1 MRRGGGALGGPP
13 PRTPPATRS
22 ASAPPDLL
30 YNLQALR
37 GYAAVS
43 VATYHFALIPAASV
57 PWRYGSFGVDLFF
70 VLSGFIIAWSTRATH
85 HGFLMHR
92 AIRVLPAYWIA
103 TCLFGVIVLVA
114 MPTDAALGWIG
125 RSLLFLHGPDG
136 RPPLLFVGWTLVY
149 ELVFYL
155 LYAGALR
162 AGPRRAPLLA
172 IAALPVL
179 AYGGRLIGVAP
190 RDWPLLIEFGL
201 GLAIF
206 LWVDR
211 RPTPFP
217 PGAAMALVIVAAALL
232 YLLEPGRHGQDGG
245 VADLIR
251 VAALGVPAAAVVL
264 GLVQLERAGVAMRS
278 RPVVALG
285 AASYALYLLHPIV
298 FSFVLP
304 VPAGSIAR
312 RLAIFILL
320 LAITVGV
327 SLAFRAWIEV
337 PMLRLLRRRPTDMA
351 PSTSQVTANLSSAK
365 DDG

>member
-1 MRRGGGALGGPP
+1 MRRGEGVLQMPP
-13 PRTPPATRS
+13 SPTPAAKRD
-22 ASAPPDLL
+22 ASTPPDLF

-43 VATYHFALIPAASV
+43 VATFHFALIPAASV
-57 PWRYGSFGVDLFF
+57 PWPYGSFGVDLFF
-70 VLSGFIIAWSTRATH
+70 VLSGFIIAWSTRDGH

-103 TCLFGVIVLVA
+103 TGLFGVIVLIA
-114 MPTDAALGWIG
+114 MPIEAALGWLG
-125 RSLLFLHGPDG
+125 RSLLFLHGADG

-162 AGPRRAPLLA
+162 AGPRRAPFLA

-179 AYGGRLIGVAP
+179 AYGGRLIGLAP
-190 RDWPLLIEFGL
+190 RDWPLLIEFAF

-211 RPTPFP
+211 RRTPFP
-217 PGAAMALVIVAAALL
+217 PGAALTLVLVAAALL
-232 YLLEPGRHGQDGG
+232 YLLEPGLHGRDGG
-245 VADLIR
+245 AADQIR
-251 VAALGVPAAAVVL
+251 VAALGLPAAAVVL
-264 GLVQLERAGVAMRS
+264 GLVQLERAGFALRS
-278 RPVVALG
+278 RPVLALG
-285 AASYALYLLHPIV
+285 AASYAVYLLHPIV

-304 VPAGSIAR
+304 VAPGSYAR
-312 RLAIFILL
+312 PFAIFILL
-320 LAITVGV
+320 LAITIGV

-337 PMLRLLRRRPTDMA
+337 PMLRFMRRRLIGLA
-351 PSTSQVTANLSSAK
+351 PPPSRETANGPSPTE
-365 DDG
+365 GM